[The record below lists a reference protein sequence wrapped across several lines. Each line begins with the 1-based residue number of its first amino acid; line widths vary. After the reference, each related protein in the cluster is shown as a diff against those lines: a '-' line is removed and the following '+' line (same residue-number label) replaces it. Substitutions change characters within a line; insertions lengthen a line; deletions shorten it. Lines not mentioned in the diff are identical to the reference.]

1 MLAQIAGMTRIDLA
15 TGIIEVMIFDKGA
28 ELRRPI
34 VVRACDD
41 LPGEVRMIFPSATV
55 KILILALNMKFAM
68 NAPVLI
74 YIVRLLLRNTSPAE
88 SFNVKSA
95 PPRKPL

>member
-1 MLAQIAGMTRIDLA
+1 MLAQIAGVTRIDLA
-15 TGIIEVMIFDKGA
+15 TGIIEVMIFDKRT

-68 NAPVLI
+68 NAPC
-74 YIVRLLLRNTSPAE
+74 
-88 SFNVKSA
+88 
-95 PPRKPL
+95 